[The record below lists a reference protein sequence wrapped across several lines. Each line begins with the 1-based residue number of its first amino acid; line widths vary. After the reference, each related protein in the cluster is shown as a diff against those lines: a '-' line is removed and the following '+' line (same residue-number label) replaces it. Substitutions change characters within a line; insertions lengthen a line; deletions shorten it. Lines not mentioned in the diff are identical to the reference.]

1 MPTRYDCVA
10 TMNSDSFDSAMM
22 RLAIDQARNAAVVG
36 EVPVG
41 AIVVRD
47 GQVIATGYNH
57 PIGSHDPTAHAE
69 IRALRAAAELTSNY
83 RLSDCSLYVTLEPCA
98 MCCGAIIHAR
108 LRALYYGAS
117 DPKTGAC
124 GSVVDLMGEHRLN
137 HHTQVHAGVR
147 AQECGQLLRDFF
159 STRRRHRMI
168 APATERSAMHD
179 DASVGGRNNN
189 AAPEGG
195 IEVEFLDNQPD
206 DSWTG
211 R

>member
-1 MPTRYDCVA
+1 MD
-10 TMNSDSFDSAMM
+10 SDPFDSAMM

-41 AIVVRD
+41 AVIVRD
-47 GQVIATGYNH
+47 RQVIATGFNQ

-69 IRALRAAAELTSNY
+69 IRALRAAAELAANY

-108 LRALYYGAS
+108 IKSLYFGAT

-124 GSVVDLMGEHRLN
+124 GSVVDLMAERRLN
-137 HHTQVHAGVR
+137 HHTQVHAGLL
-147 AQECGQLLRDFF
+147 AQDCGQLLRDFF
-159 STRRRHRMI
+159 SARRKQR
-168 APATERSAMHD
+168 PAGAFEPGTND
-179 DASVGGRNNN
+179 N
-189 AAPEGG
+189 AVPGDG
-195 IEVEFLDNQPD
+195 IQVEFLDNQPD
-206 DSWTG
+206 DSKTG